1 MGSSRDFKAMTT
13 ATPKPLPGRPAFWP
27 AVPDR
32 IEDLGIPMPLV
43 VNLALR
49 HIRVQG
55 TSSLR
60 ALSRSMKVSIGV
72 TEALYHYLRQQLFL
86 DVEGMRGDDYA
97 FKLTNKG
104 REQATERSQL
114 GNYAGP
120 MPVHVNAYH
129 HGAREQ
135 AAHPK
140 VTRATL
146 YDAFSDLV
154 IPDSM
159 FDQLGPALISH
170 RSLFLYGPTGNGK
183 TSIAERILRIYDDA
197 ILVPY
202 AIDVDGHIVT
212 LFDPVVHRE
221 VDLSDDYLDPRW
233 VVCRRPCVTV
243 GGELVPSMLELR
255 LDESTGIYSAPL
267 QMKANNGIFLID
279 DFGRQVMSPR
289 ELLNRWIVPLDRRV
303 DYLTLSHGVKFKI
316 PFELLVVFSTNL
328 EPRELADEAF
338 LRRIHTKVYV
348 EEVSAEIFDRIF
360 TRVAERS
367 GAPWDPESPE
377 RLRRLCLERSP
388 ALRACYPMDIMD
400 LMRSICEYEQRP
412 LRITGAE
419 MQRAADLYFTK
430 NI

>member
-1 MGSSRDFKAMTT
+1 MTT
-13 ATPKPLPGRPAFWP
+13 ATPKPQPERPAFWP
-27 AVPDR
+27 VVPDR

-60 ALSRSMKVSIGV
+60 ALSRSMKISIEA
-72 TEALYHYLRQQLFL
+72 TEALYHYLRQQQFL
-86 DVEGMRGDDYA
+86 DVVGMQGDDYA

-120 MPVHVNAYH
+120 MPVHVEAYH
-129 HGAREQ
+129 RAAREQ

-140 VTRATL
+140 VTRELL
-146 YDAFSDLV
+146 YSAYSDLV

-221 VDLSDDYLDPRW
+221 VEGAADDYLDPRW

-243 GGELVPSMLELR
+243 GGELVPGMLELR
-255 LDESTGIYSAPL
+255 LDEATGIYSAPL

-316 PFELLVVFSTNL
+316 PFEMLVVFSTNL

-348 EEVSAEIFDRIF
+348 EEVEPEIFDRIF
-360 TRVAERS
+360 ARVVEHA
-367 GAPWDPESPE
+367 GAPVAADAAEF
-377 RLRRLCLERSP
+377 LRRLCLERSP
-388 ALRACYPMDIMD
+388 ALRACYPVDILD
-400 LMRSICEYEQRP
+400 IMRSICEYEQRP
-412 LRITGAE
+412 LRITQAE